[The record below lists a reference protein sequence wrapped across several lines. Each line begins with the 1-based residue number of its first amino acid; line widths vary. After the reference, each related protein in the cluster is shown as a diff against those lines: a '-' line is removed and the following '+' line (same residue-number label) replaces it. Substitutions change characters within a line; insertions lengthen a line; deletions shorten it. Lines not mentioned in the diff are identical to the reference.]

1 MTMRNRP
8 TGRPR
13 GARAGASA
21 VELALVLPLLAAFF
35 LCTVD
40 FARLYYHYTIVT
52 NCARAGALYAADPTA
67 AAESPFADYKAAALA
82 DAGDLTPSPTVT
94 SSSGVDGDGNAY
106 VEVTVSYS
114 FPTVGGYP
122 GLPNPINV
130 ARTVR
135 ARVAPTMPSQ

>member
-1 MTMRNRP
+1 MRYRP
-8 TGRPR
+8 AGPDGGERS
-13 GARAGASA
+13 GAAA

-35 LCTVD
+35 LFTVD

-82 DAGDLTPSPTVT
+82 DAGDLEPTPTVS
-94 SSSGVDGDGNAY
+94 SSSGVDGDGNAF
-106 VEVTVSYS
+106 VEVTVSYP
-114 FPTVGGYP
+114 FTTVSAYP

-130 ARTVR
+130 TRTVR
-135 ARVAPTMPSQ
+135 ARLAPAMPSP